1 MEKQIARMEKEL
13 DNPLAC
19 PVVSTLGL
27 ISGKWKP
34 MVIHILI
41 EQPLRFGE
49 LKRMITPISQK
60 VLTEQLREL
69 EGVGIVQRDVRD
81 EKVLNVTYSLTDYG
95 KSLAPVLEAL
105 HLWGSSNSPL
115 SKNQRVVSA
124 N

>member
-1 MEKQIARMEKEL
+1 MENNEYFE
-13 DNPLAC
+13 NPLGC

-34 MVIHILI
+34 MVIHVLI
-41 EQPLRFGE
+41 EQPLRFGK
-49 LKRMITPISQK
+49 LKKIMSPISQK

-69 EGVGIVQRDVRD
+69 ESTHIVQRDVID

-105 HLWGSSNSPL
+105 YLWGEINAPYCT
-115 SKNQRVVSA
+115 
-124 N
+124 

>member
-1 MEKQIARMEKEL
+1 MERNRDVE
-13 DNPLAC
+13 NPLAC

-34 MVIHILI
+34 MVIHVLI
-41 EQPLRFGE
+41 EQPIRFGK
-49 LKRMITPISQK
+49 LKKIMSPISQK

-69 EGVGIVQRDVRD
+69 ENVRIVQRDVLD

-105 HLWGSSNSPL
+105 YSWGEINFPY
-115 SKNQRVVSA
+115 SK
-124 N
+124 

>member
-1 MEKQIARMEKEL
+1 MQKRIEAE
-13 DNPLAC
+13 NPLGC

-41 EQPLRFGE
+41 DQPLRFGQ
-49 LKRMITPISQK
+49 LKNMMSPISQK

-69 EGVGIVQRDVRD
+69 ESTLIVQRDVFD

-95 KSLAPVLEAL
+95 HSLAPVLDAL
-105 HLWGSSNSPL
+105 Y
-115 SKNQRVVSA
+115 
-124 N
+124 

>member
-1 MEKQIARMEKEL
+1 MEKQNYFE
-13 DNPLAC
+13 NPLGC

-34 MVIHILI
+34 MVIHVLI
-41 EQPLRFGE
+41 EQPMRFGK
-49 LKRMITPISQK
+49 LKNKMSPISQK

-69 EGVGIVQRDVRD
+69 ENTHIVQRDVFD

-105 HLWGSSNSPL
+105 YLWGE
-115 SKNQRVVSA
+115 KNVPYCS
-124 N
+124 

>member
-1 MEKQIARMEKEL
+1 MEKNSGV

-19 PVVSTLGL
+19 PVVATLGL

-41 EQPLRFGE
+41 DQTMRFGK
-49 LKRMITPISQK
+49 LKLALSPISQK

-69 EGVGIVQRDVRD
+69 ESAGVVQRDVYD
-81 EKVLNVTYSLTDYG
+81 EKILNVTYSLTRYG

-105 HLWGSSNSPL
+105 YVWGEINFKNL
-115 SKNQRVVSA
+115 STKTIG
-124 N
+124 